1 MLGLLAGIGLAVV
14 ASVTI
19 NSGFLLQHAG
29 VAADGPPFSPRRPL
43 ASVRPLVSSSA
54 WTVGFGLGLLGWAIH
69 VAALSLAPLSLVQAF
84 YAGGLAAAAPIAVL
98 AFGQRL
104 APAEWRAVV
113 LMAAALA
120 LLGIGLHAPAGR
132 REFAP
137 ALLGA
142 FEAIA
147 LGGALALVARPRRRT
162 PAALGVAAGTCYG
175 AGDTA
180 IKAIAVLARD
190 HGAAAVLASP
200 WPAAAVIASVMGFF
214 CFQRGLQAGGA
225 MAVIALTT
233 ASSIL
238 SSVLAGLVV
247 FGDPLG
253 RGAPFEALHLAAFV
267 AVGVAAW
274 RLAPFQARATLIKQ
288 G

>member
-1 MLGLLAGIGLAVV
+1 MLGLLAGIGLAVL
-14 ASVTI
+14 ASLTI
-19 NSGFLLQHAG
+19 NSGYLLQHAG
-29 VAADGPPFSPRRPL
+29 AVDGPPVSPRRPL
-43 ASVRPLVSSSA
+43 ASVRPLIASSA
-54 WTVGFGLGLLGWAIH
+54 WTVGFVLGMLGWAFH

-98 AFGQRL
+98 AFHQRL
-104 APAEWRAVV
+104 APTEWRAVV

-120 LLGIGLHAPAGR
+120 LLALGLDAPVGPQA
-132 REFAP
+132 FSA

-142 FEAIA
+142 FEVAA
-147 LGGALALVARPRRRT
+147 LGAAAALVARPGRRT
-162 PAALGVAAGTCYG
+162 PAALGLAAGTCYG
-175 AGDTA
+175 AADTA
-180 IKAIAVLARD
+180 IKAIAVLARE

-200 WPAAAVIASVMGFF
+200 WPATAVVASVMGFF
-214 CFQRGLQAGGA
+214 CFQRGIQAGGA

-253 RGAPFEALHLAAFV
+253 RAVPVRALHLAAFV
-267 AVGVAAW
+267 AVAVAAW
-274 RLAPFQARATLIKQ
+274 RLAPFQARTTLINR